1 MFYHSGLSS
10 HAIDS
15 FKGNGLFSWI
25 MGQETSLNISIDIK
39 DNFLLYKNEFDW
51 ISGEK
56 RMFHIAD
63 PQDIKDGKMTDVYF
77 VRTMEVLKAKKI
89 DKWVKAE
96 FIAKRFPEDYGWGVL
111 AGIEEAAYLLKDLKV
126 SVRAM
131 REGTIFRAFEPI
143 MEIEGMYTEFGLYET
158 SVLGLLCQASGVAT
172 KAARCKKAA
181 GDRRVIS
188 FGARR
193 IHPVIAPMVERSAFI
208 GGCDGVSVV
217 KNAELIGEEPSGTM
231 PHALILII
239 GDTVEATKAFDEVI
253 QPKVKRVSLID
264 TFNDEKIE
272 AIRVAEALGKKLFG
286 VRLDTPS
293 SRRGDLQKI
302 IEEVRWELNLRGF
315 EHVQIFVSG
324 GLDEKRILSLN
335 PVVDAYGVGTSI
347 TNARVID
354 FAMDIIEID
363 GKPLAKRGKMS
374 GSKGVLRCSKCLQ
387 DRMVPFIKRGR
398 SAQGSNRCS
407 CGGRFKELLLP
418 FIQKNRV
425 LWDLPT
431 PQAIRDYVLEQ
442 LPNVDL

>member
-1 MFYHSGLSS
+1 MFYTADL
-10 HAIDS
+10 
-15 FKGNGLFSWI
+15 K
-25 MGQETSLNISIDIK
+25 EIK
-39 DNFLLYKNEFDW
+39 
-51 ISGEK
+51 
-56 RMFHIAD
+56 A
-63 PQDIKDGKMTDVYF
+63 GKLTDVYF

-89 DKWVKAE
+89 DKRVKAE

-111 AGIEEAAYLLKDLKV
+111 AGIEETTDLLKDLNV

-131 REGTIFRAFEPI
+131 KEGTIFRAFEPI
-143 MEIEGMYTEFGLYET
+143 MEIEGMYSEFGVYET
-158 SVLGLLCQASGVAT
+158 SLLGLLCQASGVAT

-193 IHPVIAPMVERSAFI
+193 IHPVIAPMVERNAFI

-231 PHALILII
+231 PHALILLI

-253 QPKVKRVSLID
+253 HPKVKRVSLID

-272 AIRVAEALGKKLFG
+272 AIRVAEALGKRLFG

-293 SRRGDLQKI
+293 SRRGDFQKI
-302 IEEVRWELNLRGF
+302 IEEIRWELNLRGF
-315 EHVQIFVSG
+315 GHVQIFVSG

-354 FAMDIIEID
+354 FAMDIVEID

-374 GSKGVLRCSKCLQ
+374 GSKSVLRCSRCFQ
-387 DRMVPFIKRGR
+387 DRVVPFKKNRGQSNR
-398 SAQGSNRCS
+398 GSNRCS
-407 CGGRFKELLLP
+407 CVGRFKELLLP
-418 FIQKNRV
+418 LIQKKKI

-431 PQAIRDYVLEQ
+431 PQAIREYVLRQ
-442 LPNVDL
+442 LPHFDL

>member
-1 MFYHSGLSS
+1 MFY
-10 HAIDS
+10 
-15 FKGNGLFSWI
+15 
-25 MGQETSLNISIDIK
+25 
-39 DNFLLYKNEFDW
+39 
-51 ISGEK
+51 
-56 RMFHIAD
+56 IAD
-63 PQDIKDGKMTDVYF
+63 PKEIKDGKLTDVYF

-111 AGIEEAAYLLKDLKV
+111 AGIEETTDLLKDLNV
-126 SVRAM
+126 SVKAM
-131 REGTIFRAFEPI
+131 KEGTIFRAFEPI
-143 MEIEGMYTEFGLYET
+143 MEIEGMYSEFGVYET
-158 SVLGLLCQASGVAT
+158 SLLGLLCQASGVAT

-193 IHPVIAPMVERSAFI
+193 IHPVIAPMVERNAFI

-231 PHALILII
+231 PHALILLI

-253 QPKVKRVSLID
+253 HPKVKRVSLID

-272 AIRVAEALGKKLFG
+272 AIRVAEALGKRLFG

-293 SRRGDLQKI
+293 SRRGDFQKI
-302 IEEVRWELNLRGF
+302 IEEIRWELNLRGF
-315 EHVQIFVSG
+315 GHVQIFVSG

-354 FAMDIIEID
+354 FAMDIVEID

-374 GSKGVLRCSKCLQ
+374 GSKSVLRCSRCFQ
-387 DRMVPFIKRGR
+387 DRMVPFKKNRGQSNR
-398 SAQGSNRCS
+398 GSNRCS
-407 CGGRFKELLLP
+407 CGGRFERTSPPSDSEKKDSLGP
-418 FIQKNRV
+418 PH
-425 LWDLPT
+425 PT
-431 PQAIRDYVLEQ
+431 GDTRICP
-442 LPNVDL
+442 

>member
-1 MFYHSGLSS
+1 VTINVKRHGYSVS
-10 HAIDS
+10 
-15 FKGNGLFSWI
+15 
-25 MGQETSLNISIDIK
+25 NIFIDIGHK
-39 DNFLLYKNEFDW
+39 FLLYKRKFNL
-51 ISGEK
+51 ILREK
-56 RMFHIAD
+56 YMFHIAD
-63 PQDIKDGKMTDVYF
+63 PQDVKAGKLTDVYF

-111 AGIEEAAYLLKDLKV
+111 AGIEETAYLLKDLKV

-131 REGTIFRAFEPI
+131 REGTIFRAFEPV

-158 SVLGLLCQASGVAT
+158 SLLGLLCQASGVAT

-181 GDRRVIS
+181 GDRKVIS

-193 IHPVIAPMVERSAFI
+193 IHPVIAPMVERNAFI

-231 PHALILII
+231 PHALILIM
-239 GDTVEATKAFDEVI
+239 GDTVEATKAFDEI
-253 QPKVKRVSLID
+253 IHPKVKRVSLID

-272 AIRVAEALGKKLFG
+272 AIRVAEALGKRLFG

-293 SRRGDLQKI
+293 SRRGDFQKI

-315 EHVQIFVSG
+315 GHVQIFVSG

-374 GSKGVLRCSKCLQ
+374 GSKSVLRCSKCFQ
-387 DRMVPFIKRGR
+387 DRMVPFQKDRGHTVHV
-398 SAQGSNRCS
+398 SNRCP

-418 FIQKNRV
+418 FIQKDKI

-431 PQAIRDYVLEQ
+431 PQTVREHVLEQ
-442 LPNVDL
+442 LRHVDL

>member
-1 MFYHSGLSS
+1 
-10 HAIDS
+10 
-15 FKGNGLFSWI
+15 
-25 MGQETSLNISIDIK
+25 
-39 DNFLLYKNEFDW
+39 
-51 ISGEK
+51 
-56 RMFHIAD
+56 MFHIAD
-63 PQDIKDGKMTDVYF
+63 PKDIKDGKMTDVYF

-111 AGIEEAAYLLKDLKV
+111 AGIEEATYLLKDLRV
-126 SVRAM
+126 NVRAM
-131 REGTIFRAFEPI
+131 KEGTIFRAFEPV
-143 MEIEGMYTEFGLYET
+143 MEIEGLYSEFGIYET
-158 SVLGLLCQASGVAT
+158 SLLGLLCQASGVAT

-193 IHPVIAPMVERSAFI
+193 IHPVVAPMVERNAFI

-217 KNAELIGEEPSGTM
+217 KNAELIGEEPAGTM

-253 QPKVKRVSLID
+253 HPKVKRVSLID

-272 AIRVAEALGKKLFG
+272 AIRVAEALGRRLFG
-286 VRLDTPS
+286 IRLDTPS
-293 SRRGDLQKI
+293 SRRGDFQKI
-302 IEEVRWELNLRGF
+302 IEEIRWELNLRGF
-315 EHVQIFVSG
+315 GHVQIYVSG
-324 GLDEKRILSLN
+324 GLDEKRILNLN

-354 FAMDIIEID
+354 FAMDIIEIE

-374 GSKGVLRCSKCLQ
+374 GAKNVLRCSRCFQ
-387 DRMVPFIKRGR
+387 DRMVPFKRNR
-398 SAQGSNRCS
+398 SRPIQGSNRCS
-407 CGGRFKELLLP
+407 CGGRFKELLFPLL
-418 FIQKNRV
+418 QKKKI

-431 PQAIRDYVLEQ
+431 PQGIREYVLRQ
-442 LPNVDL
+442 LPHFDL

>member
-1 MFYHSGLSS
+1 MFHT
-10 HAIDS
+10 ADP
-15 FKGNGLFSWI
+15 K
-25 MGQETSLNISIDIK
+25 DIK
-39 DNFLLYKNEFDW
+39 T
-51 ISGEK
+51 
-56 RMFHIAD
+56 
-63 PQDIKDGKMTDVYF
+63 GKYTDVYF
-77 VRTMEVLKAKKI
+77 TRTMEVLKAKKI

-111 AGIEEAAYLLKDLKV
+111 AGIEETAHLLKDLRV

-131 REGTIFRAFEPI
+131 KEGTVFRAFEPV
-143 MEIEGMYTEFGLYET
+143 MEIEGMYTDFGLYET
-158 SVLGLLCQASGVAT
+158 SLLGLLCQASGVAT

-181 GDRRVIS
+181 GNRRVIS

-193 IHPVIAPMVERSAFI
+193 IHPVVAPMVERNAFI

-231 PHALILII
+231 PHALILIM

-253 QPKVKRVSLID
+253 HPKVKRVSLID

-293 SRRGDLQKI
+293 SRRGDFTKI
-302 IEEVRWELNLRGF
+302 IEEIRWELNLRGF
-315 EHVQIFVSG
+315 GHVQIYVSG
-324 GLDEKRILSLN
+324 GLDEKRILTLN

-374 GSKGVLRCSKCLQ
+374 GSKSVLRCSKCFQ
-387 DRMVPFIKRGR
+387 DKMVPFKEGR
-398 SAQGSNRCS
+398 SQSTSASGRCS
-407 CGGRFKELLLP
+407 CGGRFKELLIP
-418 FIQKNRV
+418 FVQNRKI
-425 LWDLPT
+425 LWDLPK
-431 PQAIRDYVLEQ
+431 PQAIRQYVLGQ
-442 LPNVDL
+442 LPHFDL

>member
-1 MFYHSGLSS
+1 
-10 HAIDS
+10 
-15 FKGNGLFSWI
+15 
-25 MGQETSLNISIDIK
+25 
-39 DNFLLYKNEFDW
+39 
-51 ISGEK
+51 
-56 RMFHIAD
+56 MFHIAD
-63 PQDIKDGKMTDVYF
+63 PKDIKTGKLTDVYF
-77 VRTMEVLKAKKI
+77 VRTMEILKAKKI

-111 AGIEEAAYLLKDLKV
+111 TGIDEAAYLLKDLKV
-126 SVRAM
+126 NVRAM
-131 REGTIFRAFEPI
+131 KEGTIFRAFEPV
-143 MEIEGMYTEFGLYET
+143 MEIEGMYSEFGLYET
-158 SVLGLLCQASGVAT
+158 SLLGLLCQASGVAT

-217 KNAELIGEEPSGTM
+217 KNAELLNEEPAGTM
-231 PHALILII
+231 PHALVLLM

-253 QPKVKRVSLID
+253 DPKVKRVSLID

-286 VRLDTPS
+286 IRLDTPS
-293 SRRGDLQKI
+293 SRRGDFQKI
-302 IEEVRWELNLRGF
+302 IEEIRWELNLRGF
-315 EHVQIFVSG
+315 GHVQIFVSG
-324 GLDEKRILSLN
+324 GLDETRILALN

-347 TNARVID
+347 INARVID

-374 GSKGVLRCSKCLQ
+374 GSKSVLRCPKCFQ
-387 DRMVPFIKRGR
+387 DRMVPFKRDGGHPTR
-398 SAQGSNRCS
+398 GSDRCS

-418 FIQKNRV
+418 FIQEKKI

-431 PQAIRDYVLEQ
+431 PQAIREYVLKQ
-442 LPNVDL
+442 FPHFDL

>member
-1 MFYHSGLSS
+1 
-10 HAIDS
+10 
-15 FKGNGLFSWI
+15 
-25 MGQETSLNISIDIK
+25 
-39 DNFLLYKNEFDW
+39 
-51 ISGEK
+51 
-56 RMFHIAD
+56 MFHIAD
-63 PQDIKDGKMTDVYF
+63 PKDIKDGKLTDVYF
-77 VRTMEVLKAKKI
+77 VRTMEILKAKKI

-126 SVRAM
+126 RVKTM
-131 REGTIFRAFEPI
+131 EEGTIFRAFEPV
-143 MEIEGMYTEFGLYET
+143 MEIEGMYRDFGLYET
-158 SVLGLLCQASGVAT
+158 SVLGLLCQSSGVAT

-181 GDRRVIS
+181 GDRSVIS

-217 KNAELIGEEPSGTM
+217 KNAELIHEEPVGTM
-231 PHALILII
+231 PHALILIM

-253 QPKVKRVSLID
+253 HPKVKRVSLID

-286 VRLDTPS
+286 IRLDTPS
-293 SRRGDLQKI
+293 SRRGDIQRI
-302 IEEVRWELNLRGF
+302 IEEIRWELNLRGYG
-315 EHVQIFVSG
+315 HVRIYVSG

-354 FAMDIIEID
+354 FAMDIVEID

-374 GSKGVLRCSKCLQ
+374 GAKSVLRCSKCFQ
-387 DRMVPFIKRGR
+387 DRMVPFKTGRGR
-398 SAQGSNRCS
+398 ATAGSNRCP

-418 FIQKNRV
+418 LIQERRI
-425 LWDLPT
+425 LRDLPP
-431 PQAIRDYVLEQ
+431 PQAIREYVLKQ
-442 LPNVDL
+442 LSYFSL